1 MFLKMRWLP
10 IILLNQLTDALLWL
24 SGQTYNWTVWNCGL
38 LLHSTCIILCHQD
51 STLHGYL
58 QYFKREVCSQIR
70 GCSHRLTQQSRYV
83 LMPSSPWPSLKQC
96 LKLVDFKL
104 ELLHCNTIFL
114 VAQQAFT
121 KVKTLYTWH
130 LQGQKVDKR
139 KVIVYSTIFL
149 KSSLCRHFLQQGCCF
164 LNKVLCIWPW
174 GKVKWTENDNRRKC

>member
-70 GCSHRLTQQSRYV
+70 GCSHRLTQQSRSV

-114 VAQQAFT
+114 VAQQTFT

-149 KSSLCRHFLQQGCCF
+149 NSSLCRHFLPTRLHVVF
-164 LNKVLCIWPW
+164 
-174 GKVKWTENDNRRKC
+174 